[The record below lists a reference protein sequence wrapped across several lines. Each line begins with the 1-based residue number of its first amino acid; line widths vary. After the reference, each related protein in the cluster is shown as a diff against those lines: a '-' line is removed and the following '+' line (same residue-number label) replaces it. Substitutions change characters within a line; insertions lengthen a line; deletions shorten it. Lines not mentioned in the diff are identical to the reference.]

1 MQNLEFIYIF
11 QKNKGKPE
19 HHIFPQIEIHMAF
32 FYGIH
37 HHDTMALNA
46 GQNSL
51 RMPAGFGISAL
62 IANGAGI

>member
-1 MQNLEFIYIF
+1 
-11 QKNKGKPE
+11 
-19 HHIFPQIEIHMAF
+19 MAF